1 MAQFGRFY
9 PCRANFIPMSP
20 ATSRAGRTLY
30 RMRAGCGA
38 SKHNSTPG
46 AAGVE
51 GTGGTAGPGRHHTA
65 PKAPPVWRA
74 PEGPQGTGG
83 LRDRPLRAAGS
94 RVAIS
99 RAAGPDGARN
109 TSGAASNKLNRE
121 FRLRRP
127 WAAAGPGRTT
137 SRRTEPHISNQAP
150 PAWRAPEGPEG
161 TGGLRDRPLRAK
173 LACGDLAGGRAR
185 RRPEHPWSHKHPGP
199 VTRAGRRPRAHQAA
213 RPSRARKAP
222 GPTAQH
228 AAPGT
233 PATPQE
239 TQHRGAGP
247 QARAPRRYDS
257 DAAAQKY

>member
-1 MAQFGRFY
+1 MEAVPQPADPVRSAHARRNPTPWNKGGATARENSPYRSHIAPLAGQNSPCSHKMAQFGRFY

-51 GTGGTAGPGRHHTA
+51 GTGGTGGHGRA
-65 PKAPPVWRA
+65 
-74 PEGPQGTGG
+74 
-83 LRDRPLRAAGS
+83 S
-94 RVAIS
+94 RS
-99 RAAGPDGARN
+99 
-109 TSGAASNKLNRE
+109 
-121 FRLRRP
+121 
-127 WAAAGPGRTT
+127 TT
-137 SRRTEPHISNQAP
+137 PSRR
-150 PAWRAPEGPEG
+150 
-161 TGGLRDRPLRAK
+161 
-173 LACGDLAGGRAR
+173 LACGDLAGGRDL

-222 GPTAQH
+222 GPTAHH
-228 AAPGT
+228 AA
-233 PATPQE
+233 PQE